1 MIFSMGIFFFF
12 IIIVLFLLFFAS
24 SIVFS
29 IIRWVLSLLGI
40 GISSTRRSGE
50 HYDTSSTQRRGSTG
64 EGCNESA
71 QSSSGDYGQW
81 HYSPEEA
88 HKRRKRKK
96 IISSDEGEYVDFE
109 EIK

>member
-1 MIFSMGIFFFF
+1 MGIFFFF

-40 GISSTRRSGE
+40 GAGRGNG
-50 HYDTSSTQRRGSTG
+50 HHDTSGTQRRGSTG
-64 EGCNESA
+64 EGYNESA
-71 QSSSGDYGQW
+71 QSSSGDDGQW